1 MKLFTFRSIK
11 AKLSF
16 WFVVVGLIPL
26 SLALTVSY
34 VQGARIIKNDSLDKL
49 SAIRDLKASN
59 LHEWITERR
68 HDLEVVAKSH
78 QILSVENI
86 LIKKDIDQAD
96 RKIILRAR
104 EGLNNSVTGHPTY
117 KALLIIDAAG
127 EIVVSTKK
135 EQEGKNELS
144 NAFFKNAMQ
153 SGQGHIKDIY
163 YSELLS
169 ENTISFSEPIRC
181 TEHDGEHII
190 GVLVALID
198 LDYSLYKLLNN
209 GTGLGDTGESLIVN
223 NKGLA
228 LSPLR
233 WSDDKPLTLKIT
245 AAPAIKAAQGQTGI
259 VFTEDYRGKQV
270 AAAFTYIPDTGWG
283 FVTKQDADEI
293 NRPFQA
299 MLFNYAVLFLIMALS
314 VFILVFFVS
323 KGLSSPTI
331 RLNETATR
339 IKNGELSVR
348 NKVTSSDELGTL
360 AITVNEMAESLESKI
375 EQQDEVNKQLTE
387 QTQELT
393 RTQQQAESASRAK
406 SYFLANM
413 SHEIRT
419 PMNAILGLTS
429 LMQREAL
436 SEKQSGWLSKVQS
449 SADHLLAI
457 INDILDISKIEA
469 GKLRLEK
476 VDFHLDAIFDHI
488 TSMLREQAQVK
499 ELTFETDPDSVP
511 DWLRGDPTRIRQ
523 ALLNLVGNAVKF
535 SKQGTIT
542 IRAIKVHEQDDDVLV
557 RFEVQDCGIGI
568 APDKLSS
575 LFQAFEQVE
584 ASTSRRFGGTGLGL
598 AITRHIA
605 EMMGGEVGVE
615 SELGKGS
622 TFWFTVNL
630 TRGLGDNS
638 INKQIDKATDSEML
652 LRTQHAGSRILL
664 VEDNAINSEVALEL
678 MSGLGLNLDLA
689 EDGQQAIDKAS
700 ESVYDLILM
709 DIQMPVMDGLEATK
723 LIRTLPAYSETP
735 ILAMTANIFVEDRDA
750 CHKVGMNDFIA
761 KPVDP
766 EKLYLSLIE
775 WLPKR
780 DLIEIEAQSPVN
792 KIEVGSTRDL
802 HELQATIEGLDT
814 EQGLKCLRGNEVLY
828 IQLLHQLDNKH
839 VDDMDRFKQHISD
852 KEPDEAILIAHTLKG
867 AAGTLGL
874 TQIQAYSQELELSL
888 KKDPSEGNENE
899 INTLVDT
906 VSTALNTFH
915 QALINITVE
924 NAPTQ
929 IANAKPND
937 AEMVLEQLNRL
948 LTVSDTQANDVFL
961 ESKDILVNVY
971 GDIASE
977 LGLQIAAFDYQEALK
992 IIKTMPVESKNIDT
1006 K

>member
-1 MKLFTFRSIK
+1 MNLFIFRSIK
-11 AKLSF
+11 ARLSF
-16 WFVVVGLIPL
+16 WFIVVGLIPL

-34 VQGARIIKNDSLDKL
+34 VQGVRIIETDSLDKL
-49 SAIRDLKASN
+49 IAIRDLKASN
-59 LHEWITERR
+59 LHEWIIERK
-68 HDLEVVAKSH
+68 HDLEVIAKSP

-86 LIKKDIDQAD
+86 LIKKNIDQAD
-96 RKIILRAR
+96 SKIIMRAR

-127 EIVVSTKK
+127 QVVVSTKK
-135 EQEGKNELS
+135 EHEGKNELE
-144 NAFFKNAMQ
+144 NVIFKNAFQ

-169 ENTISFSEPIRC
+169 ENTLSFSEPIRC
-181 TEHDGEHII
+181 TEHDGKHVL
-190 GVLVALID
+190 GVLVAMID

-209 GTGLGDTGESLIVN
+209 ATGLGNTGESLIVN

-233 WSDDKPLTLKIT
+233 WSADKPLTRKIT
-245 AAPAIKAAQGQTGI
+245 ATPAIKAAQGQTGI
-259 VFTEDYRGKQV
+259 VFTEDYRGKKV

-293 NRPFQA
+293 NQPLQA
-299 MLFNYAVLFLIMALS
+299 MLFNYGLLFLIMTLS
-314 VFILVFFVS
+314 VFILIFFVS
-323 KGLSSPTI
+323 KGLSSPII
-331 RLNETATR
+331 RLNNTATR
-339 IKNGELSVR
+339 IKSGELSVR
-348 NKVTSSDELGTL
+348 NKVTTSDELGAL
-360 AITVNEMAESLESKI
+360 AITVNEMADSLQSKI
-375 EQQDEVNKQLTE
+375 QHQDDVNHQLIEQAL
-387 QTQELT
+387 ELT
-393 RTQQQAESASRAK
+393 KAQQKSESASRAK

-419 PMNAILGLTS
+419 PMNAIMGLTS
-429 LMQREAL
+429 LMQREDL
-436 SEKQSGWLSKVQS
+436 SGKQSDWLLKIHS

-469 GKLRLEK
+469 GKLTLEK

-488 TSMLREQAQVK
+488 TSMLRDQAQGK
-499 ELTFETDPDSVP
+499 NLTFETTLDSVP

-542 IRAIKVHEQDDDVLV
+542 IRAIKIHEHNDELLV

-568 APDKLSS
+568 APDKVSH

-584 ASTSRRFGGTGLGL
+584 VSTSRRFGGTGLGL

-622 TFWFTVNL
+622 TFWFTVSL
-630 TRGLGDNS
+630 TRGLGVNS
-638 INKQIDKATDSEML
+638 INRQIDRARDAESI
-652 LRTQHAGSRILL
+652 LRTQHSGSRILL
-664 VEDNAINSEVALEL
+664 VEDNKINSEVALEL

-689 EDGQQAIDKAS
+689 EDGQQAVTKAAAS
-700 ESVYDLILM
+700 AYDLILM
-709 DIQMPVMDGLEATK
+709 DIQMPVMDGLKATE
-723 LIRTLPAYSETP
+723 LIRTLPTYSETP

-750 CHKVGMNDFIA
+750 CRKVGMNDFIA
-761 KPVDP
+761 KPVVP

-780 DLIEIEAQSPVN
+780 DLVEIEAQSPAN
-792 KIEVGSTRDL
+792 KIEVTSGSAKGL
-802 HELQATIEGLDT
+802 HEQLATIEGLDA
-814 EQGLKCLRGNEVLY
+814 EQGLQSLRGNEVLY
-828 IQLLHQLDNKH
+828 IQLLHQLDSKH
-839 VDDMDRFKQHISD
+839 GYDMDRFKQHISD
-852 KEPDEAILIAHTLKG
+852 KEPDEARLIAHTLKG

-888 KKDPSEGNENE
+888 KKDPSEGSE
-899 INTLVDT
+899 INTLIDT
-906 VSTALNTFH
+906 VSTALSTFH
-915 QALINITVE
+915 KALINITTE
-924 NAPTQ
+924 KESTQ
-929 IANAKPND
+929 LANTKSND
-937 AEMVLEQLNRL
+937 AQEILEQLNRL
-948 LTVSDTQANDVFL
+948 IAVSDTQANDVFS
-961 ESKDILVNVY
+961 ESKDILISLY
-971 GDIASE
+971 GELANE
-977 LGLQIAAFDYQEALK
+977 LGQKIAAFDYQEALK
-992 IIKTMPVESKNIDT
+992 IIKTMPIKNKDIDT
-1006 K
+1006 Q